1 MECIKKSLKRKNERI
16 SKLLKQ
22 IRVIK
27 EEVSNLRKD
36 AKKGAVSKETLKK
49 AMRHCCFFKLRI
61 DSNDAKIMAIP
72 FENRDIRRP
81 VASGARKPVKFEG
94 L

>member
-1 MECIKKSLKRKNERI
+1 MSCKFLMECIKKSLKRKNERI

-36 AKKGAVSKETLKK
+36 AKKGFSFQGNTKK
-49 AMRHCCFFKLRI
+49 NHASLPLFQI
-61 DSNDAKIMAIP
+61 
-72 FENRDIRRP
+72 EN
-81 VASGARKPVKFEG
+81 
-94 L
+94 